1 MPSGNAPKPLGDVL
15 KAVIDQMGL
24 RPRLNRAEVVEAW
37 ATLAGPQINGVTTS
51 VWVKGRT
58 LYVKVRSAAW
68 RQELHMRRRQW
79 LGRLNGELGRDLI
92 DEIVFR

>member
-1 MPSGNAPKPLGDVL
+1 MPSGEAPKPLGEVL
-15 KAVIDQMGL
+15 KTVIDQMGL
-24 RPRLNRAEVVEAW
+24 RPRLNRAQVVEAW
-37 ATLAGPQINGVTTS
+37 AALAGPQINGVTTAA
-51 VWVKGRT
+51 WVSGRT

-79 LGRLNGELGRDLI
+79 LRRLNDELGRDLI